1 MGCSCHIVHNTAEKG
16 SDAFRDML
24 KFDVDDLLVDI
35 YVWFEKSTKRTAGME
50 EHQAFHR
57 KVIHQT

>member
-1 MGCSCHIVHNTAEKG
+1 MHNTAEKG

-24 KFDVDDLLVDI
+24 KLDVDVDDLLVDI
-35 YVWFEKSTKRTAGME
+35 YFWFEKSTKRTAGME